1 MAKWKRNTVGSVL
14 KSKPDKDGNIGSD
27 YVKLRGDMKD
37 VLLNAVAKMDDQKGL
52 ILNLESKKSKL
63 EGLEEAVRN
72 GKLSGDN
79 AEKARERIN
88 KMPDFVRFEMVL
100 VEKE

>member
-1 MAKWKRNTVGSVL
+1 MAKWKRNTVGSVM
-14 KSKPDKDGNIGSD
+14 KGREAGDSD

-37 VLLNAVAKMDDQKGL
+37 VLLQAIAKMDAQKGL
-52 ILNLESKKSKL
+52 ALNLESKKSRL

-72 GKLSGDN
+72 SKMSAEN

-88 KMPDFVRFEMVL
+88 KMPDFVRFEIVL
-100 VEKE
+100 VEKEQ